1 MADAVYDFLSSG
13 GEIPKS
19 SSMQKPMAQAAA
31 TPDYSTS
38 EDPVHDFLASG
49 GHNIGDVSKD
59 SRGYFRRV
67 KDAALEFQN
76 AINSENKITTAPKAV
91 GEMALAMTTGGLV
104 PVAKHAIAEGAYLSG
119 ESPTTGKVIADE
131 IIPKAVYEPQSPAG
145 KTLANLVGTVAQPL
159 VDAGQWAV
167 QKAGLSETAQDVAGD
182 FSPIVIPQAVGGAI
196 KSIKPAIQSI
206 KNATANT
213 GRAITS
219 MSDRFQELQRVG
231 RGEPPLNAPPPAG
244 LTPQMIRGQ
253 EPIPAEIQNAP
264 SAASVSTTQTG
275 SPPQP
280 AGLPGQQASA
290 APSIS
295 ASPLPSKPLGAPVPE
310 SSMPT
315 RAALVGAPALSI
327 ENASPQLKQALA
339 GEGPALS
346 PEAIQRHVEA
356 DSLPVPVSLTA
367 GQATGDL
374 ARLSD
379 ELNMRA
385 DHPELQRRFN
395 EQNGQMI
402 ENVNAIRERVAPDV
416 TDTNHVDNGAALIDS
431 YTKMNSARE
440 AEVSANYK
448 ALADA
453 NDGNIPVDGK
463 AFAAA
468 TEKALGNGLVNKR
481 EFLPP
486 TVERIV
492 QRIGSSDQ
500 QMTFDDFTT
509 LRTVLAKEARKAT
522 QAGDGNASHA
532 ISVVRDQLENIPM
545 GAGAEALKPLADTA
559 KNSARALFQDIEKD
573 PAWTAAINGKVT
585 PDNFVKKFVING
597 ARDHLS
603 TMKTNIGTDPVASQ
617 TIAASALNYLKERAG
632 TPNDA
637 GNFSQSGYNKA
648 LNALRPK
655 LDSLF
660 DPVAAQQV
668 ETLGKVARYT
678 QEQPRG
684 SYVNNSNT
692 FTAAVKGTAKA
703 AVGGAL
709 NKATYGLSG
718 ALGEA
723 MEKGRAKAGVT
734 ESLKP
739 AAGVKLSDIPKTR

>member
-13 GEIPKS
+13 GAMPK
-19 SSMQKPMAQAAA
+19 PAAQQAPAQNVAA
-31 TPDYSTS
+31 PDYSAS
-38 EDPVHDFLASG
+38 DDPVHDFLASG
-49 GHNIGDVSKD
+49 GHNVGEVSKD

-76 AINSENKITTAPKAV
+76 AVNSENKITTAPKAL
-91 GEMALAMTTGGLV
+91 GEAALAMTTGGLV
-104 PVAKHAIAEGAYLSG
+104 PLAKHAIAEGAYLSG

-131 IIPKAVYEPQSPAG
+131 IIPGPVYEPQSPAG
-145 KTLANLVGTVAQPL
+145 KALSNLVGTVGQPL
-159 VDAGQWAV
+159 IDAGQWAA
-167 QKAGLSETAQDVAGD
+167 QKAGLSESAQDIAGD
-182 FSPIVIPQAVGGAI
+182 FAPIVIPQAIGSTVKAV
-196 KSIKPAIQSI
+196 KPAIRAV
-206 KNATANT
+206 KDAATDS
-213 GRAITS
+213 GRALTS
-219 MSDRFQELQRVG
+219 MSDRFQELQRIG
-231 RGEPPLNAPPPAG
+231 RGEPAPTSPPPAA

-253 EPIPAEIQNAP
+253 EPIPAEMQNAT
-264 SAASVSTTQTG
+264 SAPPASATQTAA
-275 SPPQP
+275 PPQP
-280 AGLPGQQASA
+280 AALPEQQASA
-290 APSIS
+290 IPAAP
-295 ASPLPSKPLGAPVPE
+295 APAAPSKPLGAPVPE
-310 SSMPT
+310 SSMPKGS
-315 RAALVGAPALSI
+315 AAPALTI
-327 ENASPQLKQALA
+327 ENASPQLQKALA
-339 GEGPALS
+339 GEGPSLS
-346 PEAIQRHVEA
+346 PGAIQRHVEA

-379 ELNMRA
+379 EMNMRA

-431 YTKMNSARE
+431 YAKMNAARE

-453 NDGNIPVDGK
+453 NEGNIPVDGK
-463 AFAAA
+463 AFA
-468 TEKALGNGLVNKR
+468 KAVDTTLGNGLVNKR

-492 QRIGSSDQ
+492 QRIGSADQ

-509 LRTVLAKEARKAT
+509 LRTILAKEARKAS

-532 ISVVRDQLENIPM
+532 ISLVRDQLENIPM

-559 KNSARALFQDIEKD
+559 KNSARSLFQDIEKD
-573 PAWTAAINGKVT
+573 PAWSAAINGKVT

-597 ARDHLS
+597 ARDHLA
-603 TMKTNIGTDPVASQ
+603 TMKTNIGADPVANQ

-718 ALGEA
+718 ALGDA
-723 MEKGRAKAGVT
+723 MEKGRAKGAVE

>member
-1 MADAVYDFLSSG
+1 MSDAVMDFLTTG
-13 GEIPKS
+13 AIPKS
-19 SSMQKPMAQAAA
+19 APAAAPAQA
-31 TPDYSTS
+31 PSSLPS
-38 EDPVHDFLASG
+38 EPTDDPVHDWMASG
-49 GHNIGDVSKD
+49 GANTPTVAKEAK
-59 SRGYFRRV
+59 GYFQRL
-67 KDAALEFQN
+67 KDAAVAFQGS
-76 AINSENKITTAPKAV
+76 IDKGGIGTAPRAAAQI
-91 GEMALAMTTGGLV
+91 ALSGATGGPIALL
-104 PVAKHAIAEGAYLSG
+104 KHGVEEGAYLSG
-119 ESPTTGKVIADE
+119 ESPEQAQTTAQRVIPINGYQPGSE
-131 IIPKAVYEPQSPAG
+131 AG
-145 KTLANLVGTVAQPL
+145 QNLATLAGTVMEPM
-159 VDAGQWAV
+159 VEAGRWVAR
-167 QKAGLSETAQDVAGD
+167 KAGLSPAAQNIAGD
-182 FSPIVIPQAVGGAI
+182 FAPVVIPKAIAATPGVVRDIASGVKEVTGAGARGL
-196 KSIKPAIQSI
+196 S
-206 KNATANT
+206 
-213 GRAITS
+213 S
-219 MSDRFQELQRVG
+219 MNNRFQELQRIG
-231 RGEPPLNAPPPAG
+231 RGEPALEAQPAT
-244 LTPQMIRGQ
+244 LTPQMLRGQ
-253 EPIPAEIQNAP
+253 EPIPAEMQNASQTP
-264 SAASVSTTQTG
+264 SAAATQTA

-280 AGLPGQQASA
+280 AGAVA
-290 APSIS
+290 ESIP
-295 ASPLPSKPLGAPVPE
+295 AKPLGAPVPE
-310 SSMPT
+310 SSMPKP
-315 RAALVGAPALSI
+315 APALTI

-339 GEGPALS
+339 SEGPSLS

-379 ELNMRA
+379 EMNMRA

-431 YTKMNSARE
+431 YAKMNAARE
-440 AEVSANYK
+440 AAVSANYK

-453 NDGNIPVDGK
+453 NNGNIPVDGK

-468 TEKALGNGLVNKR
+468 ANKALGSGLVNKR
-481 EFLPP
+481 EFLPA

-492 QRIGSSDQ
+492 QRIGDSPD

-509 LRTVLAKEARKAT
+509 LRTILAKEARKAS
-522 QAGDGNASHA
+522 QSGDGNASHA
-532 ISVVRDQLENIPM
+532 ISLVRDQLENIPM

-559 KNSARALFQDIEKD
+559 KNSARSLFQDIEKD
-573 PAWTAAINGKVT
+573 PAWSAAINGKVT

-597 ARDHLS
+597 ARDHVS
-603 TMKTNIGTDPVASQ
+603 TMKENIGADPVANQ

-637 GNFSQSGYNKA
+637 GNFSQAGYNKA

-692 FTAAVKGTAKA
+692 FTSAVKGTAKA

-709 NKATYGLSG
+709 NKATYGLTG
-718 ALGEA
+718 ALSEA
-723 MEKGRAKAGVT
+723 MEKGRAKGAVT